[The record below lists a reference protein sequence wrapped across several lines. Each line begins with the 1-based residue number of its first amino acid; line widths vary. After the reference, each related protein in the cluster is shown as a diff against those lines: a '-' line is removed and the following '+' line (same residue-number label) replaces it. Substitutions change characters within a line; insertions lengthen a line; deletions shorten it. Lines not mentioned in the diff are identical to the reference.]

1 MDSDSNWRSSVS
13 SNFDAGV
20 LFTHLLLCVKFGYRV
35 QFIVPK
41 LMVRLN
47 GKGKWKENRVWNSG
61 KNKPL
66 RQNST
71 VDYFRK
77 KAKDPVGWISVRG
90 REFFT
95 FALDLDRLW
104 GPASFLFK
112 VLLLVTQW

>member
-1 MDSDSNWRSSVS
+1 M
-13 SNFDAGV
+13 

-41 LMVRLN
+41 HLVRLN

-71 VDYFRK
+71 VDYF
-77 KAKDPVGWISVRG
+77 
-90 REFFT
+90 
-95 FALDLDRLW
+95 
-104 GPASFLFK
+104 
-112 VLLLVTQW
+112 

>member
-1 MDSDSNWRSSVS
+1 MDYDSNRRLSVN

-41 LMVRLN
+41 HLMRLN
-47 GKGKWKENRVWNSG
+47 GKGKWKQNRVWNSG

-71 VDYFRK
+71 VDYFERK
-77 KAKDPVGWISVRG
+77 LGYAI
-90 REFFT
+90 
-95 FALDLDRLW
+95 
-104 GPASFLFK
+104 
-112 VLLLVTQW
+112 